1 MGEENKD
8 IDNNIDAN
16 IKDDAS
22 KSDSDTKETIDA
34 GDESAKK
41 SDAKAEDQG
50 DKSEDKQTED
60 FKDDGEDPLP
70 RHEINRRY
78 AQVRI
83 AKKEAKSKESKDK
96 NEDNNANDYDN
107 IDSDDISDEDYD
119 LTPEDE
125 KNIEKYLKKIGI
137 IDKLAEVDQQ
147 KETSLLKEFFSDK
160 ENDIF
165 LPFKDKI
172 ERFSKNPLR
181 QNIPLKAMAWEVAGP
196 HLLKLGAQKQK
207 EADKK
212 AKENGSGGGSQASST
227 TTKKKVEDMTDKEF
241 SEYLLEIQQRPRD

>member
-1 MGEENKD
+1 MGEEKKD

-22 KSDSDTKETIDA
+22 KSESDTKEVDVA

-50 DKSEDKQTED
+50 DKGEDKQTED

-78 AQVRI
+78 AQLRI
-83 AKKEAKSKESKDK
+83 AKKEAKNKESQAK
-96 NEDNNANDYDN
+96 NEDNNAYDDN
-107 IDSDDISDEDYD
+107 QYDDNMSDDDYD

-125 KNIEKYLKKIGI
+125 KNIEKYLKKAGI
-137 IDKLAEVDQQ
+137 IDRLAEVDQQ
-147 KETSLLKEFFSDK
+147 KEATLLKEFFSDE
-160 ENDIF
+160 ENKVF

-172 ERFSKNPLR
+172 ERYSKNPLR
-181 QNIPLKAMAWEVAGP
+181 QNIPLKAIAWEVAGP
-196 HLLKLGAQKQK
+196 HLIKLGAQKQK

-241 SEYLLEIQQRPRD
+241 NEYLLEIQQRPRA